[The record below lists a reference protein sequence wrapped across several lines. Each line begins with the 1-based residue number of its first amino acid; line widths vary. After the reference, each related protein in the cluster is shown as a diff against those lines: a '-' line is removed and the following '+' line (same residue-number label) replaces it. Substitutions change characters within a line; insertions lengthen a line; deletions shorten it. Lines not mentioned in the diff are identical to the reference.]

1 MQVKHSRY
9 VRRVNLH
16 SLFTRATSQSPYK
29 KTAVRNSMKVNWKV
43 RFKFVKS
50 LRFRILVILIIIG
63 IVPSIIVEKG
73 IVNSYEDRAVSNRQL
88 NVKNQCDILV
98 NQLAKENY
106 LQDPSSEGINS
117 ELTMLSNV
125 YSGRILIV
133 NQDFQVIKDTYDLD
147 KGKYMISKEVVK
159 CFQKLKESSYYDR
172 KNSYIEMTMPIPG
185 ADGGQAQGVLLI
197 SISTEEIVSSIDI
210 LEQKGLRIL
219 VISGVLVLIFGYIL
233 AGILIKPFAKITKA
247 IEDITDGFQD
257 EKISVPDYT
266 ETELI
271 TDAFNKMLGRVQS
284 LDTSRQEFVS
294 NVSHELKTPLTS
306 MKVLADSLVGQ
317 ENVPVELYQ
326 EFMQDI
332 AAEIDRESKI
342 ITDLLTLVKLDKKAS
357 NMNIELVNIN
367 ELLDMILKRLHPIA
381 AKRNIELILEGFRPV
396 DAEIDETKLSLAIS
410 NLVENAIKYN
420 KDEGWVRVSLNAD
433 HKYFYV
439 TVTDS
444 GLGIPEESI
453 DHIFERFYRV
463 DKSHS
468 TEIEGTGLGLA
479 ITRSAIMMHHGAIRV
494 KSQVGEGTTFSVRIP
509 LTFID

>member
-1 MQVKHSRY
+1 M
-9 VRRVNLH
+9 
-16 SLFTRATSQSPYK
+16 
-29 KTAVRNSMKVNWKV
+29 
-43 RFKFVKS
+43 
-50 LRFRILVILIIIG
+50 
-63 IVPSIIVEKG
+63 
-73 IVNSYEDRAVSNRQL
+73 
-88 NVKNQCDILV
+88 
-98 NQLAKENY
+98 
-106 LQDPSSEGINS
+106 
-117 ELTMLSNV
+117 
-125 YSGRILIV
+125 
-133 NQDFQVIKDTYDLD
+133 
-147 KGKYMISKEVVK
+147 
-159 CFQKLKESSYYDR
+159 
-172 KNSYIEMTMPIPG
+172 
-185 ADGGQAQGVLLI
+185 
-197 SISTEEIVSSIDI
+197 
-210 LEQKGLRIL
+210 
-219 VISGVLVLIFGYIL
+219 
-233 AGILIKPFAKITKA
+233 
-247 IEDITDGFQD
+247 
-257 EKISVPDYT
+257 
-266 ETELI
+266 
-271 TDAFNKMLGRVQS
+271 
-284 LDTSRQEFVS
+284 
-294 NVSHELKTPLTS
+294 SHELKTPLTS

-342 ITDLLTLVKLDKKAS
+342 ITDLLTLVKLNKKAS
-357 NMNIELVNIN
+357 NMNIEQVNIN
-367 ELLDMILKRLHPIA
+367 ELLDLILKRLRPIA

-444 GLGIPEESI
+444 GRGIPEESI

>member
-1 MQVKHSRY
+1 
-9 VRRVNLH
+9 
-16 SLFTRATSQSPYK
+16 
-29 KTAVRNSMKVNWKV
+29 MKV
-43 RFKFVKS
+43 
-50 LRFRILVILIIIG
+50 
-63 IVPSIIVEKG
+63 
-73 IVNSYEDRAVSNRQL
+73 RA
-88 NVKNQCDILV
+88 
-98 NQLAKENY
+98 E
-106 LQDPSSEGINS
+106 
-117 ELTMLSNV
+117 
-125 YSGRILIV
+125 
-133 NQDFQVIKDTYDLD
+133 
-147 KGKYMISKEVVK
+147 
-159 CFQKLKESSYYDR
+159 
-172 KNSYIEMTMPIPG
+172 
-185 ADGGQAQGVLLI
+185 
-197 SISTEEIVSSIDI
+197 
-210 LEQKGLRIL
+210 
-219 VISGVLVLIFGYIL
+219 
-233 AGILIKPFAKITKA
+233 
-247 IEDITDGFQD
+247 
-257 EKISVPDYT
+257 
-266 ETELI
+266 
-271 TDAFNKMLGRVQS
+271 
-284 LDTSRQEFVS
+284 
-294 NVSHELKTPLTS
+294 
-306 MKVLADSLVGQ
+306 SLVGQ